1 MDDSTSILNA
11 LEAQLGPETIK
22 KMSGQLG
29 TDTAATSNA
38 ISMALPILLGGLSK
52 NSANAEGAAALDN
65 ALIAHDGGIL
75 DNLTALLASG
85 GGAAILSHILGSRRT
100 AVEDGVGRATGMD
113 APRVGK
119 LLIML
124 APLVMGVLGRM
135 KREQNV
141 NAEKLPEVLG
151 QANLDMAR
159 QSAAV
164 GDLSRILDGNHDG
177 QIADDIAR
185 IGVSVLGGLLGQS
198 ATS

>member
-11 LEAQLGPETIK
+11 LEAQLGSETIK

-52 NSANAEGAAALDN
+52 NSASSEGAASLDN
-65 ALIAHDGGIL
+65 ALTAHDGGIL

-141 NAEKLPEVLG
+141 NVEKLPEVLG

-185 IGVSVLGGLLGQS
+185 IGASVLGELLGQS
-198 ATS
+198 APS